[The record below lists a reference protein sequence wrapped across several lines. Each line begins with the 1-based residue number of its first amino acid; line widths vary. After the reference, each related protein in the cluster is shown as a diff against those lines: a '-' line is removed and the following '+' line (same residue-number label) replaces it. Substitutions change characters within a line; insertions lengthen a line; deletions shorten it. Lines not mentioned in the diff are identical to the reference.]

1 MPGSTSLAF
10 SQISSAL
17 KWAPDSANRRH
28 TCARCGVTR
37 IPLSLNG
44 LVELSMQLLIISRNL
59 ILAQV
64 AADCISVPVESGA
77 EWASTF
83 DCYRREERCLGSLAG
98 QRATELQEA
107 HRERVARNEVQAS
120 TLWAQPCLA
129 YNVQIELDAAPGPRW
144 EKRSR
149 PSSEQNQVCW
159 RVLGTPST

>member
-1 MPGSTSLAF
+1 
-10 SQISSAL
+10 
-17 KWAPDSANRRH
+17 
-28 TCARCGVTR
+28 
-37 IPLSLNG
+37 
-44 LVELSMQLLIISRNL
+44 MQLPIISRNL
-59 ILAQV
+59 ILTQV
-64 AADCISVPVESGA
+64 AADCIGVPVESGA